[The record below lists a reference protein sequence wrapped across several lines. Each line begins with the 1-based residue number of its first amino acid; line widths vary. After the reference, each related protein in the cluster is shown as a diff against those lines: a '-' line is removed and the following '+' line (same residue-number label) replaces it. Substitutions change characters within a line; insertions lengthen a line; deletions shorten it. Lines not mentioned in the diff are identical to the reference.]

1 MSHPTSK
8 SELAERVG
16 RVWVTAACM
25 MAMFM
30 AAIEGT
36 IIATAMPTIVAE
48 LGSFELFSWVFASY
62 FLTQAVTTPI
72 YGRLADIYGRKR
84 VFYGGTVL
92 FLIGSLACGAAWNM
106 PSLILFRFLQGIGAG
121 SVQPIAITIIG
132 DIYTPEE
139 RAQVQGWLSG
149 VWGVAAVIGPIL
161 GAFIVGHLH
170 WALVF
175 WLNLPIGI
183 AAVAMLALCFDETVH
198 VREHRI
204 DYAGSLLLTIGG
216 GALLTGLMQANDL
229 PAWMLGVLLGGGT
242 LVTAAFVMHELR
254 APEPIIS
261 FALWRNPLIAAGN
274 VGSLSIGALLM
285 CVIAFLPTLVQ
296 GVMGRTVVVA
306 GLMLTALS
314 VAWSVASVV
323 AGRTMV
329 QASYRVSN
337 AAGGLCLL
345 AGSLMLIAL
354 GSAHGIGWIATGASL
369 VGLGLGFCNT
379 TYIVS
384 IQTSV
389 DWQVRGGATS
399 SMLFLRTIGQAV
411 GSALGG
417 AVVNF
422 NLARYA
428 PEDTE
433 AISRLLAGT
442 RQGVDANAIAGFA
455 QSIETALHEVFVF
468 AGVFSVI
475 TLALTIWLPAGLNPT
490 RRYEPKA

>member
-1 MSHPTSK
+1 
-8 SELAERVG
+8 
-16 RVWVTAACM
+16 M

-36 IIATAMPTIVAE
+36 IVATAMPTIVAE

-72 YGRLADIYGRKR
+72 YGRLADLHGRKR
-84 VFYGGTVL
+84 AFYGGATLFVL
-92 FLIGSLACGAAWNM
+92 GSLACGAAWNM
-106 PSLILFRFLQGIGAG
+106 PSLIVFRFLQGIGAG
-121 SVQPIAITIIG
+121 AVQPIATTIIG
-132 DIYTPEE
+132 DIYAPEE

-149 VWGVAAVIGPIL
+149 VWGVAAVAGPIL

-183 AAVAMLALCFDETVH
+183 AAVVMLALCFDETVH

-216 GALLTGLMQANDL
+216 GALLTGMMQANDL
-229 PAWMLGVLLGGGT
+229 PAWILGALLGGGT
-242 LVTAAFVMHELR
+242 MVTIAFVMHELR

-274 VGSLSIGALLM
+274 AGSLSIGALLM
-285 CVIAFLPTLVQ
+285 CVVAFLPTLVQ
-296 GVMGRTVVVA
+296 GVMGRSAVTA

-314 VAWSVASVV
+314 VAWSMASVI
-323 AGRTMV
+323 AGRLMV
-329 QASYRVSN
+329 QSSYRVSN
-337 AAGGLCLL
+337 MAGGLCLL
-345 AGSLMLIAL
+345 AGSLILIAL
-354 GSAHGIGWIATGASL
+354 GSAHGVGWIATGAAF

-389 DWQVRGGATS
+389 DWHVRGGATS
-399 SMLFLRTIGQAV
+399 SMLFLRTIGQAM

-428 PEDTE
+428 PESAE

-442 RQGVDANAIAGFA
+442 REGVDTSAIAGFA
-455 QSIETALHEVFVF
+455 QSIEAALHEVFLF
-468 AGVFSVI
+468 AGVFAAI
-475 TLALTIWLPAGLNPT
+475 TLVLSLWLPAGLNPT